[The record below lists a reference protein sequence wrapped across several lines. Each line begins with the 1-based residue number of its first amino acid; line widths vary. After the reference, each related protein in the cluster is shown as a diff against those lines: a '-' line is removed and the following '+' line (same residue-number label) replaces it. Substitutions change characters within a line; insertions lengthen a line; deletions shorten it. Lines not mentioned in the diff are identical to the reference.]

1 MANINFQIVLDK
13 LKEDVTNLAFSTF
26 KKYKNEATT
35 DALKVVEDMKTDLE
49 TWTLELVDGKLSKKD
64 YEFLILGQKEL
75 IEMNALKQAGLA
87 LIKTD
92 EFKNSLLNLIIN
104 TVTGLI

>member
-35 DALKVVEDMKTDLE
+35 DALKVVEDMKIDLE
-49 TWTLELVDGKLSKKD
+49 TWTLELVDGKLDNADFYICGPQAFMDDQWSVLL
-64 YEFLILGQKEL
+64 ELGISPSNIHREVFGPESLNHLI
-75 IEMNALKQAGLA
+75 
-87 LIKTD
+87 
-92 EFKNSLLNLIIN
+92 
-104 TVTGLI
+104 